1 MALTDMKVFNNQLMS
16 AVVERLTQ
24 NSQAFNAA
32 SGGAI
37 VLLNAGNMGDFS
49 QVSFWKSVA
58 SAIRDVDAYAAQ
70 AAAASTALTQG
81 IFSTVKAMKA
91 FGPIVWEP
99 NQLTWI
105 QNNPGAALQV
115 ISQSLSEAMLESQV
129 NRAIGVTKAAL
140 ANVAALTH
148 DVSATAGISQ
158 ATLNG
163 AHAKFG
169 DASQQLITQV
179 MTGAVY
185 HKLIAQNITNAA
197 QLFQAGN
204 VQIVD
209 ILGKRSIVTDCPALR
224 ITGTP
229 NKNYVLCL
237 TAGAVKVEPN
247 GDFKSVIDETSGVG
261 QTRLETK
268 YQSEWTENVGLKG
281 FTWDETNGG
290 KSPVKAALET
300 GTNWDKVWA
309 DKLCA
314 GVVLIGDE
322 AKD

>member
-1 MALTDMKVFNNQLMS
+1 MLTDMKVFNDQLKS
-16 AVVERLTQ
+16 AIVERLTQ
-24 NSQAFNAA
+24 NSNAFNAA

-37 VLLNAGNMGDFS
+37 LLQNAGNMGDFS
-49 QVSFWKSVA
+49 QTSFWNNVA

-70 AAAASTALTQG
+70 AAVTPTALTQG

-91 FGPIVWEP
+91 FGPIKWEP
-99 NQLTWI
+99 NQITWI
-105 QNNPGAALQV
+105 QTNPAEALRV
-115 ISQSLSEAMLESQV
+115 ISQSLSEAMLQAQL
-129 NRAIGVTKAAL
+129 NRAIGVLRAAL
-140 ANVAALTH
+140 SNVANLTN
-148 DVSATAGISQ
+148 DVSATAGVSQ
-158 ATLNG
+158 ATLNST
-163 AHAKFG
+163 HAKFG
-169 DASQQLITQV
+169 DASQLLITQV

-185 HKLIAQNITNAA
+185 HKLIGQAITNAT

-204 VQIVD
+204 VTVVD
-209 ILGKRSIVTDCPALR
+209 ILGKRSVVTDCPALR
-224 ITGTP
+224 VAGTP

-247 GDFKSVIDETSGVG
+247 GDFKSVIDDTAGVG
-261 QTRLETK
+261 QSRLETM
-268 YQSEWTENVGLKG
+268 YQSEWTENVGVKG

-290 KSPVKAALET
+290 KSPITAELET

-309 DKLCA
+309 DKNCA